1 MAIRRGFKAEANW
14 YSREFRKELRLAPH
28 EALCPFELAELLAL
42 PLTPLSAFKDAEPHV
57 VAFLTARRGSSY
69 FSAVTIFPNDR
80 RAIIHN
86 DSHDKVRQR
95 ANLAH
100 EIAHAILLHPPMEP
114 FTETGLRNI
123 NKDFEDEASWMGPA
137 LLVSEEAALHVAR
150 RGIGLAQAAAE
161 YGVSAQLM
169 RMRLGVTN
177 ALVRAARTRAA

>member
-28 EALCPFELAELLAL
+28 EVLCPFELAELLAL

-69 FSAVTIFPNDR
+69 FSAVTIFPNHR

-95 ANLAH
+95 SNLAH
-100 EIAHAILLHPPMEP
+100 EIAHAILLHPPMKP
-114 FTETGLRNI
+114 FTERAFATSTRTLRT
-123 NKDFEDEASWMGPA
+123 KRAGWGQRSSCPRKQLFTSPA
-137 LLVSEEAALHVAR
+137 GESAWR
-150 RGIGLAQAAAE
+150 RPQLNMVLAP
-161 YGVSAQLM
+161 
-169 RMRLGVTN
+169 N
-177 ALVRAARTRAA
+177 